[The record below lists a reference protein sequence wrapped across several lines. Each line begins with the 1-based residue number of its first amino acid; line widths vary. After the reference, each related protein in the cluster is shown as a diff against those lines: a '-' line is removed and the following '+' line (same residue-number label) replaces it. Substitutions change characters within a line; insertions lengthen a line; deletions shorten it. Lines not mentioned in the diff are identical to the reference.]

1 MRYVMGSVA
10 VAAIALASGL
20 ASGSQ
25 PLLPHVRQKL
35 VHYSDLNLSNT
46 ADAVALYNRISHAA
60 HTVCQPVFFSN
71 DETGSRH
78 RECVIAAI
86 ERSVVQVN
94 ATELTRYYELVNRK
108 TPATVAMATS
118 ETAVSTRR

>member
-1 MRYVMGSVA
+1 MRNVMGSVA

-20 ASGSQ
+20 ASASQ
-25 PLLPHVRQKL
+25 PLLPHIRQKL

-46 ADAVALYNRISHAA
+46 ADAVTLYNRISHAA
-60 HTVCQPVFFSN
+60 HTVCQPVFFTN
-71 DETGSRH
+71 DETGARH
-78 RECVIAAI
+78 RDCVVSAI

-108 TPATVAMATS
+108 ASTVAMATS
-118 ETAVSTRR
+118 ETAVTTRR

>member
-1 MRYVMGSVA
+1 MRSVMGSVA

-20 ASGSQ
+20 ASASQ

-35 VHYSDLNLSNT
+35 VHYSDLNLSNA

-60 HTVCQPVFFSN
+60 HTVCQPIFYST

-86 ERSVVQVN
+86 DRSVAQVN
-94 ATELTRYYELVNRK
+94 APELTRYHSLMNGKTTEL
-108 TPATVAMATS
+108 ATS
-118 ETAVSTRR
+118 ETEVTKRR